1 MGWVQQELGGVELG
15 DVRRKKRLIQL
26 TESLAAQPTGSIPL
40 ASQGW
45 NETKAAYRLLENPA
59 LEWREILDSHITCTE
74 ERIRAQASPVVLCI
88 QDTTEL
94 DFSSQPGIAGLGRL
108 NYDARQGMY
117 VHPTLV
123 TTPEGAVL
131 GVTDAWMWARKPK
144 DEADIKESIRW
155 TEGYERVAEMAERV
169 SGSRLVYL
177 TDREGD
183 LRELMNKAHELGY
196 PADFLVRAK
205 HNRCL
210 EDGGKL
216 WDTVES
222 GTPLGEIEFMLPAD
236 GNRSARKVRQ
246 TLYLQRLTLPTHA
259 SAPSLEVT
267 ALSAR
272 EEIPPPGE
280 KPLVWRLLTNR
291 DAQTLEDAVELIEW
305 YRRRWLI
312 EIFFRILKS
321 GCRVESLQLSTL
333 ERLERALVI
342 YMIIAWRILHVVT
355 WGKECPDLPCDVV
368 FDTEEWQAA
377 WIVEERSKPPAVPPK
392 LGDMVKLIAGFGG
405 WLGRKRDHPPGP
417 KAIWEGME
425 KVRHYAVGI
434 EVGRAVYAGSGSCG

>member
-1 MGWVQQELGGVELG
+1 M
-15 DVRRKKRLIQL
+15 
-26 TESLAAQPTGSIPL
+26 ESLASQPTGSIPL
-40 ASQGW
+40 VSQGW
-45 NETKAAYRLLENPA
+45 KETKAAYRLLENPA
-59 LEWREILDSHITCTE
+59 VEWREILEAHIGSTE
-74 ERIRAQASPVVLCI
+74 ARIQAQASPVVLCI

-117 VHPTLV
+117 MHPTLV
-123 TTPEGAVL
+123 VTPEGAAL

-144 DEADIKESIRW
+144 DEPDIKESVRW
-155 TEGYERVAEMAERV
+155 IEGYERVAEMAERV

-177 TDREGD
+177 ADREGD
-183 LRELMNKAHELGY
+183 LRELMNKAHELDY

-210 EDGGKL
+210 EDGDKL
-216 WDTVES
+216 WDKLENS
-222 GTPLGEIEFMLPAD
+222 EALGEIEFMLPAEK
-236 GNRSARKVRQ
+236 GRTARKVRQ
-246 TLYLQRLTLPTHA
+246 TLYLQRLTLPA
-259 SAPSLEVT
+259 RAGAPAIEIT
-267 ALSAR
+267 AISAR
-272 EEIPPPGE
+272 EENPPPGE

-291 DAQTLEDAVELIEW
+291 KAQTLEEAVELIEW

-321 GCRVESLQLSTL
+321 GCRVESLQLSSM

-342 YMIIAWRILHVVT
+342 YLIIAWRILHVVT
-355 WGKECPDLPCDVV
+355 WGRECPDLPCDVV

-377 WIVEERSKPPAVPPK
+377 WIVETRSKPPEAPPK
-392 LGDMVKLIAGFGG
+392 LGVMVGLIAGFGG
-405 WLGRKRDHPPGP
+405 WLGRKNDHPPGP

-425 KVRHYAVGI
+425 KVRHYVVGI
-434 EVGRAVYAGSGSCG
+434 EVAKAVYEVSG

>member
-1 MGWVQQELGGVELG
+1 M
-15 DVRRKKRLIQL
+15 IQL
-26 TESLAAQPTGSIPL
+26 MESLAAQPRASIPL

-45 NETKAAYRLLENPA
+45 AETKGGYRLLGNPA
-59 LEWREILDSHITCTE
+59 LEWRDILEAHIGRTE
-74 ERIRAQASPVVLCI
+74 ERIRVQASPVVLCI

-123 TTPEGAVL
+123 ITPEGAAL

-144 DEADIKESIRW
+144 EEPDIKESIRW

-169 SGSRLVYL
+169 QGSRLVYM

-183 LRELMNKAHELGY
+183 LRELMNKAYDLGC
-196 PADFLVRAK
+196 PADFLLRAK

-210 EDGGKL
+210 EEGDKL
-216 WDTVES
+216 WDKVES
-222 GTPLGEIEFMLPAD
+222 REVLGELEFMLPAD
-236 GNRSARKVRQ
+236 GNRAARKVRQ
-246 TLYLQRLTLPTHA
+246 SLYLQRLILPARTGVA
-259 SAPSLEVT
+259 AIEIT
-267 ALSAR
+267 ALAAR
-272 EEIPPPGE
+272 EANPPPGE

-291 DAQTLEDAVELIEW
+291 IAHTLEDAVELIEW

-321 GCRVESLQLSTL
+321 GCKVESLQLSTL

-342 YMIIAWRILHVVT
+342 YLIIAWRILHVVT
-355 WGKECPDLPCDVV
+355 WGRECPDLPCDAV

-377 WIVEERSKPPAVPPK
+377 WIVEKRSKPPAVVPK
-392 LGDMVKLIAGFGG
+392 LGDMVKLIAEFGG

-425 KVRHYAVGI
+425 KIRHYAVGI
-434 EVGRAVYAGSGSCG
+434 EVGRAVYAGLDNCG